1 MCRLC
6 RLRAFNMGSV
16 SAATAMPCFTSGQ
29 RGGIRPLRTAYI
41 YEEVRDAKKP
51 LINLPWRKV
60 GILSVGI
67 HAIRGGCVLQPPRIA
82 LLVVFFPRKS

>member
-1 MCRLC
+1 MPPVSLMCFQREQYFSCHSNAL
-6 RLRAFNMGSV
+6 LYKRAARS
-16 SAATAMPCFTSGQ
+16 
-29 RGGIRPLRTAYI
+29 IRPLRTAYI

-82 LLVVFFPRKS
+82 LPVVFFPRKS